1 MLAVEKKKLTL
12 RVNAQLIEEVKEYAA
27 DSHTSV
33 SQLVEA
39 FFRDLSRK
47 KSGDETKHS
56 PLVEQLT
63 GILPLDIDEKQLY
76 GDYLMEKYG

>member
-1 MLAVEKKKLTL
+1 MLAPEKRKLTL
-12 RVNAQLIEEVKEYAA
+12 RVNAQLIEEAKEYAV

-47 KSGDETKHS
+47 RRGDGIKHS

-63 GILPLDIDEKQLY
+63 GILPLNTDTEELY